1 MLEQML
7 IYPLKNIMRKKGRS
21 FITILGVAIGVCSVI
36 IINSIGVFGTTA
48 VNTEIESLGLGGLTI
63 AAKNSSIPLGR
74 DELNTI
80 KSIDGVI
87 SAMPVFAENSEA
99 LSSFGKSENS
109 IIWGI
114 DSNAKDIVSLKT
126 VYGRDIS
133 RADIVNNACVCVVDQ
148 TFARNMFGKD
158 NAVGH
163 MITLTIKGNTQ
174 DFKIA
179 GVIKTGS
186 GLLQSAMGSYVPNF
200 IYVPYTTVQHLTGA
214 ASYNQIITKADSC
227 TDLSVLSRAIE
238 KKLTALNSES
248 KESYKITNL
257 AKQKESLTNIL
268 SIVTSILSAV
278 SAVSLIV
285 AGLSIMT
292 VMLVSVGERKREIG
306 IKKAIGAG
314 RAVIV
319 REFLSEAL
327 ILSFTGCILGAVMSF
342 FMVLAGGMLVN
353 NSSLSADLKTVIVTC
368 IISLLSGVV
377 FGVYPALKASK
388 LNPAN
393 SLRSL

>member
-1 MLEQML
+1 
-7 IYPLKNIMRKKGRS
+7 
-21 FITILGVAIGVCSVI
+21 
-36 IINSIGVFGTTA
+36 
-48 VNTEIESLGLGGLTI
+48 
-63 AAKNSSIPLGR
+63 
-74 DELNTI
+74 
-80 KSIDGVI
+80 
-87 SAMPVFAENSEA
+87 
-99 LSSFGKSENS
+99 
-109 IIWGI
+109 
-114 DSNAKDIVSLKT
+114 
-126 VYGRDIS
+126 
-133 RADIVNNACVCVVDQ
+133 
-148 TFARNMFGKD
+148 MFGKD

-342 FMVLAGGMLVN
+342 FMVLAGGMLMN

>member
-1 MLEQML
+1 
-7 IYPLKNIMRKKGRS
+7 
-21 FITILGVAIGVCSVI
+21 
-36 IINSIGVFGTTA
+36 
-48 VNTEIESLGLGGLTI
+48 
-63 AAKNSSIPLGR
+63 
-74 DELNTI
+74 
-80 KSIDGVI
+80 
-87 SAMPVFAENSEA
+87 MPVFAENSEA

-133 RADIVNNACVCVVDQ
+133 RTDIVNNACVCVVDQ

-342 FMVLAGGMLVN
+342 FMVLAGGMLMN